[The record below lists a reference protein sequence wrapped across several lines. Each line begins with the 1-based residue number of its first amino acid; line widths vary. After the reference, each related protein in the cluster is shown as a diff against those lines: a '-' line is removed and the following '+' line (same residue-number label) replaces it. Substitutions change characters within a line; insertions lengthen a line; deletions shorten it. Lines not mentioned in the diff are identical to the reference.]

1 MDEFSNDTFQVIN
14 MNYKLKH
21 IKNKKNKMKN
31 HRNNYKNI
39 ELFETLDNNSS
50 PTKQDGPVIEPF
62 NSPQTTKDKDSKD
75 VVEGFKDTDYDGID
89 NINDTLE
96 KKGIKDP
103 RQMLIDLINKI
114 YDKSNKL
121 NQKIAEKLAKGL
133 SKNKANESDIKLLR
147 NNIAWVES
155 AIMAALVSYN
165 LFFIMYYKDVEK
177 IKLFE
182 ISTQKTKDA
191 AESMPILYIFLFFFE
206 YSIFFPEMLNK
217 LFTEIIPKFAKQI
230 FNATFVFTIMF
241 ILLIF
246 FFKYFAKLFRKFLI
260 DGLNNKLGLIGMIL
274 TGIIC
279 LLWLASFLKAGKEK
293 IVDTPLKTGIAPDKL
308 DLIFF
313 VINRLL
319 RLMAAFTVGVPMGVF
334 LMMLYIIGYVFM
346 SVFLYTG
353 FNIKIYSRMY
363 EYMKG
368 AKAEYIPGICES
380 TSIWDYIY
388 DYSGIKLI
396 MQMVDILHER
406 LFFIAFIIIL
416 VITGIDY
423 TKPGKIS
430 SGTGPLKDGLLGINF
445 GLAGLLAIPVLKT
458 LASKLNTGLSGSS
471 TATSQ

>member
-39 ELFETLDNNSS
+39 ELFETLDNKRTPDLS
-50 PTKQDGPVIEPF
+50 GPVIEPF
-62 NSPQTTKDKDSKD
+62 NAKENTKEKKPNKNI
-75 VVEGFKDTDYDGID
+75 EGFTDADYDGID

-114 YDKSNKL
+114 YNKANKL
-121 NQKIAEKLAKGL
+121 NQLIAEKLAMGL

-155 AIMAALVSYN
+155 CIMAALVSYN

-217 LFTEIIPKFAKQI
+217 LLTDTIPKFAKQI

-241 ILLIF
+241 VLLIF
-246 FFKYFAKLFRKFLI
+246 FFKYFAKLFKNFLI
-260 DGLNNKLGLIGMIL
+260 DGLNNKLGLIGKIL

-279 LLWLASFLKAGKEK
+279 VLWLASFLKAGKEK
-293 IVDTPLKTGIAPDKL
+293 IVDTPLKTGISPDKL

-319 RLMAAFTVGVPMGVF
+319 RLMAAFTAGAPMGVF
-334 LMMLYIIGYVFM
+334 LTMLYIIGYVFM

-363 EYMKG
+363 GYMKG
-368 AKAEYIPGICES
+368 AKAEYIPGICENP
-380 TSIWDYIY
+380 SIWDYIY

-406 LFFIAFIIIL
+406 LFMIAIIIIL
-416 VITGIDY
+416 IITGIDY
-423 TKPGKIS
+423 TKDGAIS
-430 SGTGPLKDGLLGINF
+430 SGTDPLKDTLLGINF
-445 GLAGLLAIPVLKT
+445 GLAGLLLIFVAKT
-458 LASKLNTGLSGSS
+458 LASKLNTGLSSS
-471 TATSQ
+471 TPAAS